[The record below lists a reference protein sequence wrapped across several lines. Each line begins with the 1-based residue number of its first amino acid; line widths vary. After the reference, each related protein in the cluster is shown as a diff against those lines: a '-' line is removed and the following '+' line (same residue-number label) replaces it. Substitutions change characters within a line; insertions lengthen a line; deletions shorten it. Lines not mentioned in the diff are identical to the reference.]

1 MVAQLT
7 VNQLVAGSNP
17 ATRAKQSKSAP
28 LPRRDFCLEASVFL
42 IADELLG
49 VLLATPSSMAFVT
62 IKLPEAIPPRLDR
75 PRVMPE
81 RPPASAAPI
90 RLTRRLP
97 ERPLQPPDQ
106 QEDNHH
112 DHPHRQIDQSVIAV
126 VHRPSDRDYKY
137 VADDKQDKY
146 VAYP

>member
-1 MVAQLT
+1 
-7 VNQLVAGSNP
+7 
-17 ATRAKQSKSAP
+17 
-28 LPRRDFCLEASVFL
+28 
-42 IADELLG
+42 
-49 VLLATPSSMAFVT
+49 MAFGT
-62 IKLPEAIPPRLDR
+62 IELPEAIPPRLDC

-81 RPPASAAPI
+81 RPSASAASI
-90 RLTRRLP
+90 CLARRSP
-97 ERPLQPPDQ
+97 ERPLQPPNQ

-112 DHPHRQIDQSVIAV
+112 DRPHRHIDQSVIAV